1 MPSFDWNKLYE
12 DTKVGGKWLEK
23 PEKKKKK
30 TKKPKKKEA
39 KKKPLTQNEK
49 IMYTVMLLICIPLG
63 VLFFVYYNSGLMQTI
78 IMAQGLLKTEKNL
91 GIPTDPDKVPYTKST
106 TPGVSNNKSV
116 FDLMDEQNK
125 KVGVNPSKQKGGKRF
140 KQKGGT
146 MEPNRDWGREGYLYP
161 KRKKRT
167 NYAKPFL
174 DSTKSFLDST
184 KFGFPYTW
192 YDNDNLLMR
201 GVSDYF
207 TTFWTFMRGGLVKFL
222 DICNE
227 SLYKE
232 GYKGHPTDLGGQVF
246 DFAKFAFILPMISSI
261 MYIGNI
267 GLGTAGLA
275 WSSINNQTLLLPFW
289 MVVGILSL
297 VIGVITT
304 IAITGVTISYLNIF
318 VAIAFVLLTISVCFF
333 WPYGLTWLYTI
344 SMILKS
350 NEEKKR
356 LFRHYLKNYELCWIL
371 LIVSLLGLTI
381 SYVWEWHIIPKI
393 AFGGVGGAFILLRA
407 MGLF

>member
-1 MPSFDWNKLYE
+1 MPSFDWNKMYE
-12 DTKVGGKWLEK
+12 DTKVGSKWLGKNSMGSE
-23 PEKKKKK
+23 KKKK
-30 TKKPKKKEA
+30 TKKPKKKEKS
-39 KKKPLTQNEK
+39 KKIPLTQNEK

-78 IMAQGLLKTEKNL
+78 IMAKGLYKTERNL
-91 GIPTDPDKVPYTKST
+91 GLPTDPDKVPYTKST
-106 TPGVSNNKSV
+106 TPGTSHDPSNSKSV

-125 KVGVNPSKQKGGKRF
+125 KVAGVNPPKQTGGKRF
-140 KQKGGT
+140 KQKGGF
-146 MEPNRDWGREGYLYP
+146 NRA
-161 KRKKRT
+161 T
-167 NYAKPFL
+167 NDVKPFL
-174 DSTKSFLDST
+174 DTT

-207 TTFWTFMRGGLVKFL
+207 TTFWTFMRGGLVKLL

-227 SLYKE
+227 SLYRE
-232 GYKGHPTDLGGQVF
+232 GYTGHPQDLGGQVF
-246 DFAKFAFILPMISSI
+246 DFAKFAFILPMLSSL
-261 MYIGNI
+261 MYVGNI
-267 GLGTAGLA
+267 GLGTAALA

-289 MVVGILSL
+289 IVVGILSL
-297 VIGVITT
+297 TIGIITT
-304 IAITGVTISYLNIF
+304 IAITGLTISYLNIF

-333 WPYGLTWLYTI
+333 WPYGITWLYII
-344 SMILKS
+344 SMILKP

-356 LFRHYLKNYELCWIL
+356 LFRNYLKNYELCWIL
-371 LIVSLLGLTI
+371 SMIFLLGVTI
-381 SYVWEWHIIPKI
+381 SYVWEWHIIPKV

>member
-1 MPSFDWNKLYE
+1 MSPFNWNKLYE
-12 DTKVGGKWLEK
+12 DTKVGGKWLGK
-23 PEKKKKK
+23 PSKKKKKK

-78 IMAQGLLKTEKNL
+78 IMAKGLYKTERNL

-106 TPGVSNNKSV
+106 TPGASHDPSNNKSV
-116 FDLMDEQNK
+116 FDLMDDQNK
-125 KVGVNPSKQKGGKRF
+125 KEGGESKQKGGKRF
-140 KQKGGT
+140 KQKGGNSF
-146 MEPNRDWGREGYLYP
+146 NRA
-161 KRKKRT
+161 T
-167 NYAKPFL
+167 NDAKP
-174 DSTKSFLDST
+174 FLDST

-207 TTFWTFMRGGLVKFL
+207 TTFWTFMRGGLVKLL

-232 GYKGHPTDLGGQVF
+232 GYKGHPADLGGQVF

-289 MVVGILSL
+289 IVVGILSL

-304 IAITGVTISYLNIF
+304 IAITGLTISYLNIF

-333 WPYGLTWLYTI
+333 WPYGVTWLYTI
-344 SMILKS
+344 SMILKP

-356 LFRHYLKNYELCWIL
+356 LFRNYLKNYELCWIL

>member
-1 MPSFDWNKLYE
+1 MPSLLDKMYE
-12 DTKVGGKWLEK
+12 DSKVGGKWLGKNAMGSE
-23 PEKKKKK
+23 KKKK
-30 TKKPKKKEA
+30 TKKPKKKGKS
-39 KKKPLTQNEK
+39 KKIPLTRNEK
-49 IMYTVMLLICIPLG
+49 IMYTVMLLLCIPLG

-78 IMAQGLLKTEKNL
+78 IMAKGLFKTERNL

-106 TPGVSNNKSV
+106 TPGAGKDPSNNKSV
-116 FDLMDEQNK
+116 FDLMDKQNK
-125 KVGVNPSKQKGGKRF
+125 KVAGVNPPKQTGGKKRF
-140 KQKGGT
+140 KQKGG
-146 MEPNRDWGREGYLYP
+146 NGFNNA
-161 KRKKRT
+161 T
-167 NYAKPFL
+167 NDAKPFL
-174 DSTKSFLDST
+174 DAT

-207 TTFWTFMRGGLVKFL
+207 TTFWTFMRGGLVKLL

-232 GYKGHPTDLGGQVF
+232 GYTGHPQDLGGQVF
-246 DFAKFAFILPMISSI
+246 DFAKFTFLLPMISSI
-261 MYIGNI
+261 MYVGNI
-267 GLGTAGLA
+267 GLGTAALA

-289 MVVGILSL
+289 IVVGILSL

-304 IAITGVTISYLNIF
+304 IAITGLTVSYLNIF

-333 WPYGLTWLYTI
+333 WPYGITWLYTVA
-344 SMILKS
+344 MILKP

-356 LFRHYLKNYELCWIL
+356 LFRNYLKNYELCWIL
-371 LIVSLLGLTI
+371 SMISLLGVTI
-381 SYVWEWHIIPKI
+381 SYVWEWHIIPKV
-393 AFGGVGGAFILLRA
+393 AFGGVGGVFILLRA

>member
-1 MPSFDWNKLYE
+1 MAKGLY
-12 DTKVGGKWLEK
+12 
-23 PEKKKKK
+23 
-30 TKKPKKKEA
+30 
-39 KKKPLTQNEK
+39 
-49 IMYTVMLLICIPLG
+49 
-63 VLFFVYYNSGLMQTI
+63 
-78 IMAQGLLKTEKNL
+78 KTERNL

-106 TPGVSNNKSV
+106 TPGASHDPSNNKSV
-116 FDLMDEQNK
+116 FDLMDDQNK
-125 KVGVNPSKQKGGKRF
+125 KVGGESKQKGGKRF
-140 KQKGGT
+140 KQKGGKRFKQKGGNSF
-146 MEPNRDWGREGYLYP
+146 NRA
-161 KRKKRT
+161 T
-167 NYAKPFL
+167 NDAKP
-174 DSTKSFLDST
+174 FLDST

-207 TTFWTFMRGGLVKFL
+207 TTFWTFMRGGLVKLL

-232 GYKGHPTDLGGQVF
+232 GYKGHPADLGGQVF

-289 MVVGILSL
+289 IVVGILSL

-304 IAITGVTISYLNIF
+304 IAITGLTISYLNIF

-333 WPYGLTWLYTI
+333 WPYGVTWLYTI
-344 SMILKS
+344 SMILKP

-356 LFRHYLKNYELCWIL
+356 LFRNYLKNYELCWIL

>member
-1 MPSFDWNKLYE
+1 MPSLLDKMYE
-12 DTKVGGKWLEK
+12 DSKVGGKWLGKNAISSE
-23 PEKKKKK
+23 KKKK
-30 TKKPKKKEA
+30 TKKPKQKEKSKKI
-39 KKKPLTQNEK
+39 PLTQNEK

-78 IMAQGLLKTEKNL
+78 IMAKGLFKTERNL
-91 GIPTDPDKVPYTKST
+91 GIPTDADKVPYTKST
-106 TPGVSNNKSV
+106 TPGAGKDPSNSKSV
-116 FDLMDEQNK
+116 FDLMDKQNK
-125 KVGVNPSKQKGGKRF
+125 KVAGVNPPKQTGGRKRF
-140 KQKGGT
+140 KQKGG
-146 MEPNRDWGREGYLYP
+146 NGFNNA
-161 KRKKRT
+161 T
-167 NYAKPFL
+167 NDAKPFL
-174 DSTKSFLDST
+174 DAT

-207 TTFWTFMRGGLVKFL
+207 TTFWTFMRGGLVKLL

-227 SLYKE
+227 SLYSD
-232 GYKGHPTDLGGQVF
+232 GYTGHPQDLGGQVF

-261 MYIGNI
+261 MYLGNI
-267 GLGTAGLA
+267 GLGTAALA

-289 MVVGILSL
+289 IVVGILSL

-304 IAITGVTISYLNIF
+304 IVITGLTVSYLNIF

-333 WPYGLTWLYTI
+333 WPYGITWLYTVA
-344 SMILKS
+344 MILKP

-356 LFRHYLKNYELCWIL
+356 LFRNYLKNYELCWIL
-371 LIVSLLGLTI
+371 SMISLLGVTI
-381 SYVWEWHIIPKI
+381 SYVWEWHIIPKV

>member
-1 MPSFDWNKLYE
+1 MPSFDWNKMYE
-12 DTKVGGKWLEK
+12 DTKVGSKWLGKNSMGSE
-23 PEKKKKK
+23 KKKK
-30 TKKPKKKEA
+30 TKKPKKKEKS
-39 KKKPLTQNEK
+39 KKIPLTQNEK

-78 IMAQGLLKTEKNL
+78 IMAKGLYKTERNIGL
-91 GIPTDPDKVPYTKST
+91 PTDPDKVPYTKST
-106 TPGVSNNKSV
+106 TPGTSHDPSNSKSV

-125 KVGVNPSKQKGGKRF
+125 KVAGVNPPKQTGGKRF
-140 KQKGGT
+140 KQKGGF
-146 MEPNRDWGREGYLYP
+146 NRA
-161 KRKKRT
+161 T
-167 NYAKPFL
+167 NDVKPFL
-174 DSTKSFLDST
+174 DTT

-207 TTFWTFMRGGLVKFL
+207 TTFWTFMRGGLVKLL

-227 SLYKE
+227 SLYRE
-232 GYKGHPTDLGGQVF
+232 GYTGHPQDLGGQVF
-246 DFAKFAFILPMISSI
+246 DFAKFAFILPMLSSL
-261 MYIGNI
+261 MYVGNI
-267 GLGTAGLA
+267 GLGTAALA

-289 MVVGILSL
+289 IVVGILSL
-297 VIGVITT
+297 TIGIITT
-304 IAITGVTISYLNIF
+304 IAITGLTISYLNIF

-333 WPYGLTWLYTI
+333 WPYGITWLYII
-344 SMILKS
+344 SMILKP

-356 LFRHYLKNYELCWIL
+356 LFRNYLKNYELCWIL
-371 LIVSLLGLTI
+371 SMIFLLGVTI
-381 SYVWEWHIIPKI
+381 SYVWEWHIIPKV

>member
-1 MPSFDWNKLYE
+1 MPSLLDKMYE
-12 DTKVGGKWLEK
+12 DSKVGGKWLGKNAMGSE
-23 PEKKKKK
+23 KKKK
-30 TKKPKKKEA
+30 TKKPKKKEKS
-39 KKKPLTQNEK
+39 KKIPLTRNEK
-49 IMYTVMLLICIPLG
+49 IIYTVILLICIPFG

-78 IMAQGLLKTEKNL
+78 IMAKGLFKTERNL

-106 TPGVSNNKSV
+106 TPGAGKDPSNNKSV
-116 FDLMDEQNK
+116 FDLMDKQNK
-125 KVGVNPSKQKGGKRF
+125 KVAGVNPPKQTGGKKRF
-140 KQKGGT
+140 KQKGG
-146 MEPNRDWGREGYLYP
+146 NGFNNA
-161 KRKKRT
+161 T
-167 NYAKPFL
+167 NDAKPFL
-174 DSTKSFLDST
+174 DTT

-207 TTFWTFMRGGLVKFL
+207 TTFWTFMRGGLVKLL

-232 GYKGHPTDLGGQVF
+232 GYTGHPQDLGGQVF
-246 DFAKFAFILPMISSI
+246 DFAKFAFLLPMISSI
-261 MYIGNI
+261 MYVGNI
-267 GLGTAGLA
+267 GLGTAALA

-289 MVVGILSL
+289 IVVGILSL

-304 IAITGVTISYLNIF
+304 IAITGLTVSYLNIF

-333 WPYGLTWLYTI
+333 WPYGITWLYTVA
-344 SMILKS
+344 MILKP

-356 LFRHYLKNYELCWIL
+356 LFRNYLENYELCWIL
-371 LIVSLLGLTI
+371 SLISLLGVSI
-381 SYVWEWHIIPKI
+381 SYVWEWHIIPKV
-393 AFGGVGGAFILLRA
+393 AFGGVGGVFILLRA